1 MAVFEDDCLGEVR
14 ILALLV
20 IIPVAVEREHDV
32 RVLLDG
38 AGLTEVGQHR
48 ALILARLVGTRQ
60 LRQADDRNIELLGHD
75 LEHAAHVGD
84 GLRAALIRPAVAAA
98 GRLHELQIV
107 DDDKAKIRDAAALG
121 VHVRNGQR
129 RVVVDADIRRAD
141 GRGRGADAPPLV
153 RRELAGQKLLAVDQT
168 LAREQARREL
178 LARHFE
184 REHRNRLAGRLADV
198 QGNVERKARL
208 AHAGTGRDE
217 DELARVQT
225 ENRLIQIRQAGGKA
239 GDAPAAAR
247 RLGEVCI
254 HALDDHADW
263 LQAADIASLPERID
277 LALGRLEHG
286 VRSAGTLKD
295 HGVDLIGRRVQ
306 IAQQRLI
313 AHDGRVLEHVR
324 SRGRDLHDLH
334 EVLLRRVLVHTAD
347 LHLLEHRDRVH
358 ALPVGEHGEDG
369 VKNIAVGLNIKFV
382 GLDLFDH
389 VRDAARV
396 DEHRTDD
403 CLLRRSGMGRLSAQ
417 QLLHDGSL
425 PRLRAVYFSSMTS
438 TWIVPVT
445 S

>member
-1 MAVFEDDCLGEVR
+1 M
-14 ILALLV
+14 
-20 IIPVAVEREHDV
+20 
-32 RVLLDG
+32 
-38 AGLTEVGQHR
+38 
-48 ALILARLVGTRQ
+48 
-60 LRQADDRNIELLGHD
+60 
-75 LEHAAHVGD
+75 
-84 GLRAALIRPAVAAA
+84 
-98 GRLHELQIV
+98 
-107 DDDKAKIRDAAALG
+107 
-121 VHVRNGQR
+121 
-129 RVVVDADIRRAD
+129 
-141 GRGRGADAPPLV
+141 
-153 RRELAGQKLLAVDQT
+153 AVDQA

-369 VKNIAVGLNIKFV
+369 VKDIAVGLNIKFV

>member
-1 MAVFEDDCLGEVR
+1 M
-14 ILALLV
+14 
-20 IIPVAVEREHDV
+20 
-32 RVLLDG
+32 
-38 AGLTEVGQHR
+38 
-48 ALILARLVGTRQ
+48 
-60 LRQADDRNIELLGHD
+60 
-75 LEHAAHVGD
+75 
-84 GLRAALIRPAVAAA
+84 AAA
-98 GRLHELQIV
+98 GRLHELQVV
-107 DDDKAKIRDAAALG
+107 DDDEAEVRDAPALG
-121 VHVRNGQR
+121 VHVRDGER
-129 RVVVDADIRRAD
+129 RIVVDADIRRAD

-153 RRELAGQKLLAVDQT
+153 RRELAGEELLAVDQA

-178 LARHFE
+178 LARHLE
-184 REHRNRLAGRLADV
+184 REHRDRLAGRLADV
-198 QGNVERKARL
+198 QRNVERKARL
-208 AHAGTGRDE
+208 AHAGAGRDE

-225 ENRLIQIRQAGGKA
+225 EDRLVQIRQAGGQA

-254 HALDDHADW
+254 HALDDHADR
-263 LQAADIASLPERID
+263 LQAADVAPLPERID

-286 VRSAGTLKD
+286 VRAAGALKD
-295 HGVDLIGRRVQ
+295 HVVDLIGRRVQ

-313 AHDGRVLEHVR
+313 AHDGRVLEHIR
-324 SRGRDLHDLH
+324 RRGRDLHDLH
-334 EVLLRRVLVHTAD
+334 EVLLRRVLVHAAD

-396 DEHRTDD
+396 DEHRADD
-403 CLLRRSGMGRLSAQ
+403 CLLRRSGMGRLSAK

-438 TWIVPVT
+438 TWMVPVT

>member
-1 MAVFEDDCLGEVR
+1 M
-14 ILALLV
+14 
-20 IIPVAVEREHDV
+20 
-32 RVLLDG
+32 
-38 AGLTEVGQHR
+38 
-48 ALILARLVGTRQ
+48 
-60 LRQADDRNIELLGHD
+60 
-75 LEHAAHVGD
+75 
-84 GLRAALIRPAVAAA
+84 AAA

-153 RRELAGQKLLAVDQT
+153 RRELAGQELLAVDQALT
-168 LAREQARREL
+168 REQARREL

-184 REHRNRLAGRLADV
+184 REHRDRLAGRLADV

-254 HALDDHADW
+254 HALDDHADR
-263 LQAADIASLPERID
+263 LQAANIASLPERID

-306 IAQQRLI
+306 VAQQRLI

-324 SRGRDLHDLH
+324 RRGRDLHDLH

-369 VKNIAVGLNIKFV
+369 IKDIAVGLNIKFV

>member
-1 MAVFEDDCLGEVR
+1 M
-14 ILALLV
+14 
-20 IIPVAVEREHDV
+20 P
-32 RVLLDG
+32 
-38 AGLTEVGQHR
+38 
-48 ALILARLVGTRQ
+48 
-60 LRQADDRNIELLGHD
+60 
-75 LEHAAHVGD
+75 
-84 GLRAALIRPAVAAA
+84 
-98 GRLHELQIV
+98 
-107 DDDKAKIRDAAALG
+107 
-121 VHVRNGQR
+121 
-129 RVVVDADIRRAD
+129 
-141 GRGRGADAPPLV
+141 PPL
-153 RRELAGQKLLAVDQT
+153 LA
-168 LAREQARREL
+168 
-178 LARHFE
+178 
-184 REHRNRLAGRLADV
+184 
-198 QGNVERKARL
+198 
-208 AHAGTGRDE
+208 
-217 DELARVQT
+217 
-225 ENRLIQIRQAGGKA
+225 
-239 GDAPAAAR
+239 
-247 RLGEVCI
+247 
-254 HALDDHADW
+254 
-263 LQAADIASLPERID
+263 ASERID

-306 IAQQRLI
+306 VAQQRLI